1 MDIASPFAAVARW
14 FRRSRCKCL
23 LVMTLLCLVLREN
36 YPFSHF
42 PMYASFSKKSYY
54 LYLADAKGDEIPT
67 RPFAIS
73 NSGLRKIYDS
83 DYRIARKRFADA
95 GSEKVPLAESAA
107 GEALLQYLEA
117 LPVASAQ
124 VKKRLTHAQV
134 RRVDVHRE
142 GSQLLFQTRIVTT
155 RP

>member
-1 MDIASPFAAVARW
+1 
-14 FRRSRCKCL
+14 
-23 LVMTLLCLVLREN
+23 MTLLCLVLREN

-42 PMYASFSKKSYY
+42 PMYASFSKRSYY

-83 DYRIARKRFADA
+83 DYRIARKRFSDS
-95 GSEKVPLAESAA
+95 GSARVRLAEDAA
-107 GEALLQYLEA
+107 GKELLRYLES
-117 LPVASAQ
+117 LPGANAQ
-124 VKKRLTHAQV
+124 VKMRLAHAQV
-134 RRVDVHRE
+134 RRIDIHQE
-142 GSQLLFQTRIVTT
+142 GSQILFQTRIVAT

>member
-1 MDIASPFAAVARW
+1 MDIVSPFVAAFAW
-14 FRRSRCKCL
+14 LRRTRCKFL

-73 NSGLRKIYDS
+73 NSSLRKIYDS
-83 DYRIARKRFADA
+83 DYRIARKRFADS
-95 GSEKVPLAESAA
+95 GSERVHLSENAA
-107 GEALLQYLEA
+107 GQALLQYLEA
-117 LPVASAQ
+117 LPGASAQ
-124 VKKRLTHAQV
+124 VKKRLAHAQV
-134 RRVDVHRE
+134 RRVDVYQE
-142 GSQLLFQTRIVTT
+142 GSQLLFQTRIVATQ
-155 RP
+155 P

>member
-1 MDIASPFAAVARW
+1 MDIASPFVAAVAW
-14 FRRSRCKCL
+14 LRRTHCKCL
-23 LVMTLLCLVLREN
+23 LVMTLLCLILREN

-95 GSEKVPLAESAA
+95 GSKRVPLAENAA
-107 GEALLQYLEA
+107 GQALLHYLEG
-117 LPVASAQ
+117 LPVAGAD
-124 VKKRLTHAQV
+124 VKKRLAHAQV
-134 RRVDVHRE
+134 RRVDVHQE
-142 GSQLLFQTRIVTT
+142 GSQLLFQSRIVAT